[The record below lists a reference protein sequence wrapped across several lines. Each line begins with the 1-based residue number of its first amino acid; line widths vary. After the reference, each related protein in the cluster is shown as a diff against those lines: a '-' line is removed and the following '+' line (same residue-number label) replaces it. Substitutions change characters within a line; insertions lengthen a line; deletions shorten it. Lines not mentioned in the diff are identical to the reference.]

1 MNLQSDI
8 TTIKGVGE
16 KSATLFAKLNIHTVK
31 DLLFFFPRDYET
43 FTEPVL
49 ISEAKPGELVTIRG
63 IVMLAPHGDEG
74 KASVH
79 SEGEGK
85 GCVRGGDTDVF

>member
-43 FTEPVL
+43 FTEPC
-49 ISEAKPGELVTIRG
+49 S
-63 IVMLAPHGDEG
+63 
-74 KASVH
+74 SVRQ
-79 SEGEGK
+79 SRESLSP
-85 GCVRGGDTDVF
+85 

>member
-16 KSATLFAKLNIHTVK
+16 KSATLFAKLNIRTVK

-49 ISEAKPGELVTIRG
+49 IS
-63 IVMLAPHGDEG
+63 
-74 KASVH
+74 
-79 SEGEGK
+79 
-85 GCVRGGDTDVF
+85 